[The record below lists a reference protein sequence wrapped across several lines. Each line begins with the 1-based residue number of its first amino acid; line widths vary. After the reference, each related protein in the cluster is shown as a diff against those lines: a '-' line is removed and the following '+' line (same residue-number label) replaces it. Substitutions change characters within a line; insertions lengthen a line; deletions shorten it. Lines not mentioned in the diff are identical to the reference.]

1 MSRINPYIA
10 ALLLLLLLLS
20 ACGSSPPV
28 RYYGLNAIES
38 IAVNDPDG
46 SPVIAMGPFR
56 MPEYL
61 NRSQMVT
68 YGANSE
74 LLVDDLSRWA
84 EPLDDAVHRIL
95 ASNVDILL
103 TSAAVVAYPAAALLD
118 VDYRLVGRIARFN
131 ADQSG
136 LVVLE
141 MQWAAGDSDGNQLL
155 APTRKRYDSQ
165 ATDAGSPG
173 SIARAMSEALE
184 KASRD
189 IAKEIESAIK

>member
-1 MSRINPYIA
+1 MSRINLYIA
-10 ALLLLLLLLS
+10 ALLLLLS

-38 IAVNDPDG
+38 IAVDDPDG

-84 EPLDDAVHRIL
+84 EPLDGAVHRIL

-103 TSAAVVAYPAAALLD
+103 TSAVVVAYPAAALLD

-155 APTRKRYDSQ
+155 APRRKRYDSQ
-165 ATDAGSPG
+165 ATDASSPG

-189 IAKEIESAIK
+189 IAKEIESTIR